1 MSTEEIKAEIKGVL
15 GRLGFEIFE
24 KDFEIVA
31 SRDKEKVRVEMRFVG
46 KSNLNIP
53 QTEVIFEC
61 AENVHAEIIFLSH
74 SFYAK
79 MATAGRI
86 CQS

>member
-1 MSTEEIKAEIKGVL
+1 MSTEEIKAEIKRVL

-31 SRDKEKVRVEMRFVG
+31 SRDKEKVRIEMRFMG

-53 QTEVIFEC
+53 QTEVVFEC
-61 AENVHAEIIFLSH
+61 AENVHAEIVKDLRLSR
-74 SFYAK
+74 
-79 MATAGRI
+79 MGG
-86 CQS
+86 

>member
-1 MSTEEIKAEIKGVL
+1 VKFIHLFGMSTEEIKAEIRRVL
-15 GRLGFEIFE
+15 ERLGFEIFE

-31 SRDKEKVRVEMRFVG
+31 SRDKEKVRIEMRFMG

-61 AENVHAEIIFLSH
+61 AENVHAEIIEELRFSR
-74 SFYAK
+74 
-79 MATAGRI
+79 MGG
-86 CQS
+86 

>member
-1 MSTEEIKAEIKGVL
+1 VKYIHLFGMSAEEIKAEIRRVL

-31 SRDKEKVRVEMRFVG
+31 SRDGEKVRVEMKFVG
-46 KSNLNIP
+46 KSNLNLP

-61 AENVHAEIIFLSH
+61 AENVHAEIIKELRLSR
-74 SFYAK
+74 
-79 MATAGRI
+79 MGG
-86 CQS
+86 

>member
-1 MSTEEIKAEIKGVL
+1 MSTEEIKAEIRRVL

-46 KSNLNIP
+46 KSNLNLP

-61 AENVHAEIIFLSH
+61 AENVHAEIIKELRLSR
-74 SFYAK
+74 
-79 MATAGRI
+79 MGG
-86 CQS
+86 